1 MKTVSPSRLLKL
13 ALTADAVV
21 SGLVGM
27 LQLAALDWLSQL
39 LSLPRSLLLETGV
52 FLIGYAV
59 LLVVLARSA
68 KVWQAL
74 IGMVVVGNVGWAIG
88 CVVLVAS
95 GVLSPGAMGLA
106 FVAVQAITVLVFAAL
121 EFNGLTASARAPG
134 AGVARA

>member
-68 KVWQAL
+68 RVWQAL

-106 FVAVQAITVLVFAAL
+106 FVAVQAITVLVFAAQ
-121 EFNGLTASARAPG
+121 EFNGLIASARAPG